1 MEVVQTHIGAYGLI
15 INEEKIALIKKA
27 RGGYKGKLD
36 LPGGGIEHTEIPSET
51 VKREIEAI
59 IFKDDEYNSQVIKA
73 NIRKHE
79 KELNMLRNILK
90 ETEDR
95 EFYVG
100 KMNTVEAQI
109 TALNEKLK
117 YSVSPDDVMMKHI
130 EEIIDS
136 TDLNMN
142 EYFNQ
147 IVRAVI
153 ESVTI
158 ITEDRIKIKYV
169 GGIEIIKSI

>member
-1 MEVVQTHIGAYGLI
+1 MG
-15 INEEKIALIKKA
+15 KI
-27 RGGYKGKLD
+27 Y
-36 LPGGGIEHTEIPSET
+36 
-51 VKREIEAI
+51 
-59 IFKDDEYNSQVIKA
+59 
-73 NIRKHE
+73 
-79 KELNMLRNILK
+79 
-90 ETEDR
+90 
-95 EFYVG
+95 
-100 KMNTVEAQI
+100 TVESRI
-109 TALNEKLK
+109 TELNEKLK
-117 YSVSPDDVMMKHI
+117 YAVSHDDVMMKHI

-169 GGIEIIKSI
+169 DGSEVNVGL